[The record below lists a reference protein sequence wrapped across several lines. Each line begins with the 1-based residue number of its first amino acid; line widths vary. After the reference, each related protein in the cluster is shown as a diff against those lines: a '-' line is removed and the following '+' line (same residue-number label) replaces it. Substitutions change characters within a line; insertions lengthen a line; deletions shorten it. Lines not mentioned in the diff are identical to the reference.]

1 MNKVQTVHV
10 KGPTFHRSEA
20 KNQSSRKRRG
30 LDRIYFAQIGL
41 ALVSMRMGKIT
52 SVIGLAR
59 RGISGAVIYPEA

>member
-1 MNKVQTVHV
+1 MNKVQTVHA
-10 KGPTFHRSEA
+10 KGPAFHLSEA

-41 ALVSMRMGKIT
+41 ALVSMQLGKIT

-59 RGISGAVIYPEA
+59 RCVGGAVIYPEA